1 MNDAVTCRLNRG
13 SRVATDLVLF
23 NVSCSKV
30 VFRDMVSLH
39 ACRLHRRRSTVRSNY
54 QFIDAETIISTL
66 TGTESLSDAPS
77 RNVRN
82 DMPLI

>member
-39 ACRLHRRRSTVRSNY
+39 ACRLVRSNY

-82 DMPLI
+82 DMPLT